1 MFSEQL
7 QVCWISAKHFI
18 KHPASNTFHC
28 PLNSRFIHRT
38 VDDEEFYRQCGSFP
52 VQPEPVQTNALST
65 APPNVIPNHPPQ
77 YPSNHQQHISP
88 PISYYR
94 DDSVPVHQSPP
105 PQSYVTQSVPPPNM
119 QMATNSRRRS
129 YGMVSGPPDVIPSK
143 RPHMDESFV
152 TYNQQSVAVQHLN
165 GGQHRPLAY
174 EQQPAPVIAAP
185 STNAAPTIPQATMT
199 SVVIGEDVINI
210 YRLYEEHNLLRRR
223 VEINEERLHELR
235 ATNTYLLH
243 QNEQLRRQSQCS
255 CTSTIVNP
263 VTLTTTSQQQS
274 AQVSLNI
281 WLFLLHFL
289 TKFRQK

>member
-1 MFSEQL
+1 
-7 QVCWISAKHFI
+7 
-18 KHPASNTFHC
+18 
-28 PLNSRFIHRT
+28 
-38 VDDEEFYRQCGSFP
+38 
-52 VQPEPVQTNALST
+52 
-65 APPNVIPNHPPQ
+65 
-77 YPSNHQQHISP
+77 
-88 PISYYR
+88 
-94 DDSVPVHQSPP
+94 
-105 PQSYVTQSVPPPNM
+105 
-119 QMATNSRRRS
+119 
-129 YGMVSGPPDVIPSK
+129 MVSGPPDVIPSK

-185 STNAAPTIPQATMT
+185 PTNAAPTIPQATMT

-274 AQVSLNI
+274 AQVNLNI
-281 WLFLLHFL
+281 
-289 TKFRQK
+289 